1 MQTALRQLFLDFL
14 SAIVFLTLYAL
25 TQNLYLATG
34 LAIAVS
40 LAQIGWAWRRGES
53 VDAIQWLVLALV
65 LVLGSLTLIAN
76 DGRFIMLK
84 SSISHTAIG
93 VVLLRPGWMGRYLPP
108 IAKENLSQRFIVGAG
123 YCWAGWFFVLA
134 AANLVVALSFDFTVW
149 SWFFLFGLVGGK
161 VLAVLLQYAVTRTI
175 IVRKLRAEGTLPA

>member
-14 SAIVFLTLYAL
+14 SAIVFLSLYAL

-40 LAQIGWAWRRGES
+40 LAQIGWAWRRGEK

-76 DGRFIMLK
+76 DGRFIMMK

-108 IAKENLSQRFIVGAG
+108 IAIENLSQRFIVAVG
-123 YCWAGWFFVLA
+123 YCWAAWFFVLA
-134 AANLVVALSFDFTVW
+134 AANFAVALNFDFTVW
-149 SWFFLFGLVGGK
+149 SWFFLFGLIGGK
-161 VLAVLLQYAVTRTI
+161 ILAVIAQYVVTRTI
-175 IVRKLRAEGTLPA
+175 IVRKLRAEASQAA